1 MDIPQ
6 GLLRRNSNLEENWV
20 AIVALH
26 NIIASLVL
34 GSTLALSVPAAAQFY
49 SEGYEF
55 LEAVRERKGTEA
67 TEMLNEPGTT
77 VINSRDGTSGR
88 TGLHIVVA
96 RRDLTWTR
104 WLLQEGANPNI
115 ADREGR
121 TPLIVAAESGFL
133 EGVAILLERGAR
145 VDVANATGE
154 TPLIAAVHA
163 RNIELMEVL
172 LEGGADPDRADNAGR
187 SARDYASMRGMPG
200 RLLAT
205 IVASEQNG
213 EGGDSDRIYGPNF

>member
-1 MDIPQ
+1 MA
-6 GLLRRNSNLEENWV
+6 R
-20 AIVALH
+20 VALR
-26 NIIASLVL
+26 NIIA
-34 GSTLALSVPAAAQFY
+34 TLAVGWSLAVSVPAAAQFY

-55 LEAVRERKGTEA
+55 LEAVRERNGSEA
-67 TEMLNEPGTT
+67 TDMLNAPGST
-77 VINSRDGTSGR
+77 VINARDISNGQ

-115 ADREGR
+115 ADNSGR
-121 TPLIVAAESGFL
+121 TPLIVAAEAGFL
-133 EGVAILLERGAR
+133 DGVEVLLRRGAR

-172 LEGGADPDRADNAGR
+172 LAGGADPDRTDNAGR
-187 SARDYASMRGMPG
+187 SARDYAGQRGTPPRIMS
-200 RLLAT
+200 T
-205 IVASEQNG
+205 IVASEQS
-213 EGGDSDRIYGPNF
+213 EDSGNSRTYGPDF